1 MKIITTIIAI
11 VTLCTTVAQS
21 QTLEAY
27 FETAAQNNPGLQAQY
42 KDFEAAMERIPQ
54 VRSMPDPTLS
64 FGYFISPVETRV
76 GPQIAR
82 FSLNQIFPWFGTLK
96 AKGDATAMMADAK
109 YQTFLESRNK
119 LYYRVATTYY
129 DLYELNQWQRIEQK
143 NIEILESYKTISTSK
158 FKNGLGKMVDVVR
171 VDIILSDAETN
182 LHILEKKEKPLR
194 AQFNQLLNREESEP
208 VAVADTI
215 AILPVAEN
223 FRKDSL
229 LINNPVLHSLD
240 LKMAASEY
248 SEKAARK
255 QGLPRM
261 GVGLDYVVVGQRSDM
276 DLPDNGKDALMPMV
290 SVSIPIFR
298 KKYNS
303 AIKEAQLMRE
313 SYEFQKEDYSNTLTS
328 GYEMA
333 TFEMEQQRELVLL
346 YNQQIEASE
355 QALNLLLKSYS
366 NSGESFEEVLRMQQQ
381 LLKYEKLQAT
391 ATAEYN
397 IALAQ
402 LNYLTAKTY

>member
-1 MKIITTIIAI
+1 MKRLITIIFI
-11 VTLCTTVAQS
+11 LTLGATTGQA
-21 QTLEAY
+21 QTLEEY
-27 FETAAQNNPGLQAQY
+27 FETAAENNPGLQAQY
-42 KDFEAAMERIPQ
+42 KEFEAAMERIPQ
-54 VRSMPDPTLS
+54 VRSMPDPMLS

-82 FSLNQIFPWFGTLK
+82 FSLNQMFPWFGTLK
-96 AKGDATAMMADAK
+96 AKGDATAIFADAK

-119 LYYRVATTYY
+119 LYYRVASTYY
-129 DLYELNQWQRIEQK
+129 NLYELNQKMRIEQK

-158 FKNGLGKMVDVVR
+158 FENGLGKMVDVVR
-171 VDIILSDAETN
+171 VDIMLDDAETN
-182 LHILEKKEKPLR
+182 LEILKKKEKPLQ
-194 AQFNQLLNREESEP
+194 AQFNQLLDREESEL

-215 AILPVAEN
+215 TVEPVADN

-229 LINNPVLHSLD
+229 LTNNPVLTSLD
-240 LKMAASEY
+240 LKMEASEY

-255 QGLPRM
+255 QGLPSV
-261 GVGLDYVVVGQRSDM
+261 GVGLDYVVVGERSDM
-276 DLPDNGKDALMPMV
+276 DLPDNGKDVFMPMV

-298 KKYNS
+298 KKYSS

-313 SYEFQKEDYSNTLTS
+313 SYELQKEDYTNSLTS
-328 GYEMA
+328 NYEW
-333 TFEMEQQRELVLL
+333 TRFELEQQRQLL
-346 YNQQIEASE
+346 DLYEQQVYSSE
-355 QALNLLLKSYS
+355 QALNLLLKSYG

-391 ATAEYN
+391 ATAEYHV
-397 IALAQ
+397 ALAQ